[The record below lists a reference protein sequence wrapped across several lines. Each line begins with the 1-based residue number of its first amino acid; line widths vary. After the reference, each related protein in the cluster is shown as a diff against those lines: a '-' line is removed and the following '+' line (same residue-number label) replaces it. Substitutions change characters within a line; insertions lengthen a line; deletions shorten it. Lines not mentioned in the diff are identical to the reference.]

1 LKKYQVIPENTMIEM
16 NNETGGNNAFG
27 RLLSVGNEFK
37 AAEVE
42 PIYLLDGDNMEII
55 VVSKDYINKKLH

>member
-1 LKKYQVIPENTMIEM
+1 MIEM

-55 VVSKDYINKKLH
+55 VVAKDYINKKLH